1 MFVTQNMLYR
11 IFYVIINIL
20 TLFQFLSGE
29 TIITKNEKLPDVE
42 LETCVDSFVIHRDKI
57 IRTLDSQE
65 MGAKYLTEIDVNS
78 ENECIKFCC
87 VTDQCDVF
95 IFEEKKPGSCYLFH
109 CGPPQDFKCKF
120 TDHANYSSAVL
131 TNYKPQSAVQLEE
144 QIHKT
149 PEHELKSLRK
159 QNNPGLKEY
168 SYNEPPA
175 IAATQIT
182 KTSTLTSPVPTKIEC
197 SRNQF
202 ECRTT
207 GDCIA
212 IYNVC
217 DGIPQCPDG
226 SDEGAEL
233 HCPTEKPSPTSP
245 PVIAAQKP
253 ILPSLPDVL
262 RYQQMLQHHKSYAPM
277 YGHVQESNSKSWQP
291 SGSNHQ
297 GILPQQNLPYLVD
310 QENPPQSHANFGSQ
324 NYPWNYQPYYDQ
336 NKDNY
341 GGYNYREQ
349 NNIPVYEQQS
359 HIFNHKRPGVIEES
373 PQDGGAYADQNRPFI
388 PYYQQSNHESWQ
400 EKQSPPQP
408 SIPQPEQH
416 IEPEVLQEIPK
427 LTTTPQ
433 PCKISE
439 KDTNVTK
446 SDDKHAI
453 KNNAKNAKVVDKSQN
468 NADVMKTKPIVKAET
483 NIKIIEIN
491 KNEDSKVDHKVS
503 EEQLKETKKESLV
516 AQHFRHN
523 NSVNENLRPKGAVI
537 SLVLGLS
544 VSAVMAVLIACRLR
558 VVRRRGRRGHEPF
571 AHDADYLV
579 NGMYL

>member
-1 MFVTQNMLYR
+1 MLYR
-11 IFYVIINIL
+11 VLYVIINIF
-20 TLFQFLSGE
+20 TLFQFLFGE
-29 TIITKNEKLPDVE
+29 SIITKNEKLPDIE
-42 LETCVDSFVIHRDKI
+42 LQTCVDSFVIHRDKI

-131 TNYKPQSAVQLEE
+131 TNYKPPTVLQLEE
-144 QIHKT
+144 QVRKT

-159 QNNPGLKEY
+159 QTNPGLKEY
-168 SYNEPPA
+168 SYNELPA
-175 IAATQIT
+175 VAATQIT
-182 KTSTLTSPVPTKIEC
+182 KTSTVTSPAPVKIEC

-202 ECRTT
+202 ECRTS

-245 PVIAAQKP
+245 PVIEQKP
-253 ILPSLPDVL
+253 MLPSLPDVL

-277 YGHVQESNSKSWQP
+277 YGHVQESNSKSWQS
-291 SGSNHQ
+291 SGSTHQ
-297 GILPQQNLPYLVD
+297 GIPPQQQNLPYLAD
-310 QENPPQSHANFGSQ
+310 QDNPSQHTNFGSQ

-336 NKDNY
+336 NKENF
-341 GGYNYREQ
+341 GGYNYHEQ
-349 NNIPVYEQQS
+349 NNPVYEQQS
-359 HIFNHKRPGVIEES
+359 HIFNHKRPGIIDENPS
-373 PQDGGAYADQNRPFI
+373 DGGVYTDQNRQFL

-400 EKQSPPQP
+400 EKQPPQP
-408 SIPQPEQH
+408 SVPQLEQH
-416 IEPEVLQEIPK
+416 IEPEVSQEK
-427 LTTTPQ
+427 TKSTTTPQ
-433 PCKISE
+433 PCKISG

-446 SDDKHAI
+446 IDDSHII
-453 KNNAKNAKVVDKSQN
+453 KNNGKNTKIVDKSQN
-468 NADVMKTKPIVKAET
+468 NEDSLKTKSIVKAET

-491 KNEDSKVDHKVS
+491 KDSKVDHKIS

-544 VSAVMAVLIACRLR
+544 VSAVMAILIACRLR
-558 VVRRRGRRGHEPF
+558 VVRRRGRRGHEPY